1 DRGIRIQNS
10 YMTYRRRYRTRMD
23 PIAVVDLLVF
33 DESNPRS
40 VAHQLI
46 RLEDLTRGLPEWK
59 EAGKS
64 AESRIAL
71 HALSLMRLA
80 DGAVRSADDDYRELQ
95 SLLSQ
100 EKNYLRTLAE
110 TISLHYF
117 SYIETQQTLEANQ
130 WSVTG

>member
-1 DRGIRIQNS
+1 
-10 YMTYRRRYRTRMD
+10 
-23 PIAVVDLLVF
+23 
-33 DESNPRS
+33 
-40 VAHQLI
+40 
-46 RLEDLTRGLPEWK
+46 
-59 EAGKS
+59 
-64 AESRIAL
+64 
-71 HALSLMRLA
+71 MRLA